1 MRSVVAPQDDR
12 PRTPVAG
19 LEVEDVVDRGA
30 PEGVDRLVVVADDR
44 HVAMP
49 LGEQPDELRLRP
61 VRVLE
66 LVDEDVP
73 EAGLDPLASL
83 GRLADEPERQGDLV
97 AEVDEAA
104 GREQVLVTRIG
115 PGELE
120 LPARRFRQ
128 GLGVL
133 PSGLDRRGR
142 LGREALGERQVGAG
156 RDVLV
161 LASAEERRQCRE
173 EPGRVAERPVL
184 VELELEEVLAQE
196 DDHFGARQHPHV
208 GRQPELERELPD
220 QAVAECMERR
230 DRGVRVAVR
239 DELVDTERHLLGRLV
254 GERQGEDLRRAG
266 TAGGDQPG
274 DAAGDDLRLARP
286 GAGHDQQRALTVR
299 HRPELIRVEAAEQRV
314 EADRILRGGSVHD
327 RHEVAPC
334 RELVERWRLAPDPGS
349 CHRGV
354 GGHVRSIRGRRAT

>member
-30 PEGVDRLVVVADDR
+30 PEGIDRLVVVADDR

-83 GRLADEPERQGDLV
+83 GRLADEPERQRDLV
-97 AEVDEAA
+97 AEVDEAV
-104 GREQVLVTRIG
+104 GREQVLVARVG

-133 PSGLDRRGR
+133 PSGFDGRGR

-161 LASAEERRQCRE
+161 LAPAEERRQRRE
-173 EPGRVAERPVL
+173 EPGRVAERAVL

-196 DDHFGARQHPHV
+196 DDHFGA
-208 GRQPELERELPD
+208 
-220 QAVAECMERR
+220 
-230 DRGVRVAVR
+230 
-239 DELVDTERHLLGRLV
+239 
-254 GERQGEDLRRAG
+254 
-266 TAGGDQPG
+266 
-274 DAAGDDLRLARP
+274 
-286 GAGHDQQRALTVR
+286 
-299 HRPELIRVEAAEQRV
+299 
-314 EADRILRGGSVHD
+314 
-327 RHEVAPC
+327 
-334 RELVERWRLAPDPGS
+334 
-349 CHRGV
+349 
-354 GGHVRSIRGRRAT
+354 